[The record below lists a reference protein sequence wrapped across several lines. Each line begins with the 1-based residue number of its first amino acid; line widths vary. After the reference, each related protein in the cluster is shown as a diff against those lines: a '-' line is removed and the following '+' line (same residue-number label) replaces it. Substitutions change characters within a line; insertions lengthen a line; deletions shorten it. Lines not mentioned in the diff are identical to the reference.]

1 MPTPRP
7 SAGSFGLATLSHRT
21 ALTGER
27 PERPLG
33 IVTTADA
40 GVPLPAH
47 AFAVP
52 PASPWRASDLY
63 QRLRWAR
70 AFRKLLAHNSHRLC
84 ALIAEE
90 VRKTPWEAY
99 SGDLLPLLAACRY
112 HEKHAARLLAPRPVS
127 GTPLWMLGQRHTT
140 RRAPLG
146 RVAIIATW
154 NYPVQLLG
162 IQMLQA
168 LVAGN
173 DVVIKPSERSPRSQS
188 LLIELAQHAGLPP
201 GALESRS
208 AARSAGQEMLE
219 RERFDHIVFTGSTRV
234 GACIARAAAETLTPT
249 TLELSGCDSSL
260 VLADADV
267 DLAARSIWMAMT
279 MNAGQTCMAPRRAL
293 VEESCMPAFIAAL
306 SPLAAGARPRTLIDP
321 ASAAHVHAL
330 VLQSIDRGARSLTGF
345 LEAPTAE
352 RMRPVVLVDCP
363 ADAPLACQEHFG
375 PALAVVPCSD
385 RAAMLR
391 IHRAQ
396 PQILSAS
403 IFTRSPASAQTL
415 AIELNASV
423 VSINDCVLPTAH
435 PAAGICG
442 RGMSGWGTSRGPDGL
457 LAMSRPVHISTTSP
471 TLRPPAEEPQPS
483 VARTL
488 TRALTWWYAR

>member
-1 MPTPRP
+1 M
-7 SAGSFGLATLSHRT
+7 ATLSHRT

-27 PERPLG
+27 PERASG
-33 IVTTADA
+33 ISTTTEPRPAIA
-40 GVPLPAH
+40 PEVPTT
-47 AFAVP
+47 P
-52 PASPWRASDLY
+52 PASPWRASDLP
-63 QRLRWAR
+63 QRLRWAK
-70 AFRKLLAHNSHRLC
+70 AFRKLLVQNSYSLC
-84 ALIAEE
+84 ELISAE

-112 HEKHAARLLAPRPVS
+112 HEKHAAKLLGPRRIT

-140 RRAPLG
+140 HRAPLG

-154 NYPVQLLG
+154 NYPIQLLG

-168 LVAGN
+168 LIAGN
-173 DVVIKPSERSPRSQS
+173 DVVVKPSERAPRSQS

-208 AARSAGQEMLE
+208 AARSAGQELLE

-249 TLELSGCDSSL
+249 TLELSGCDSAL

-267 DLAARSIWMAMT
+267 SLAARSIWMALT
-279 MNAGQTCMAPRRAL
+279 MNAGQTCMAPRRVL
-293 VEESCMPAFIAAL
+293 VEESCVSAFVAAI
-306 SPLAAGARPRTLIDP
+306 SPLAAGARPRALIDA
-321 ASAAHVHAL
+321 ASADHVHAL
-330 VLQSIDRGARSLTGF
+330 VLQTIDRGARSLTGV
-345 LEAPTAE
+345 LEAPVGD

-363 ADAPLACQEHFG
+363 ADAPLACHEHFG

-385 RAAMLR
+385 RSEMLR

-403 IFTRSPASAQTL
+403 IFTRSLSSARTL
-415 AIELNASV
+415 AVELNASIV
-423 VSINDCVLPTAH
+423 TINDCVLPTAH
-435 PAAGICG
+435 PAAGISG
-442 RGMSGWGTSRGPDGL
+442 RGMSGWGISRGPEGL
-457 LAMSRPVHISTTSP
+457 LAMTRPVHISTTSP
-471 TLRPPAEEPQPS
+471 TLRPPSEEPEPS

-488 TRALTWWYAR
+488 TRALTWWYGR